1 MEINDSF
8 LKTVGDSGANDILA
22 EMGEIT
28 IDSIVGNDAISQIP
42 IIGTLRSLYKINNS
56 VSDYLFIQKLLKFFN
71 ELGQISDSKKEK
83 MILRIGKDEKYR
95 DRVGDDLL
103 EIINKIDNSD
113 KPRLI
118 AKLFIAYI
126 EEIISLE
133 KFFKYSQI
141 INHSF
146 LPDLMK
152 ISDYDLGQVLSIE
165 DSSSLLSLG
174 LLEVKTI
181 QRTGSVSM
189 MSQAQNNQIEFVLNP
204 NGREL
209 SNLLN

>member
-1 MEINDSF
+1 
-8 LKTVGDSGANDILA
+8 
-22 EMGEIT
+22 
-28 IDSIVGNDAISQIP
+28 
-42 IIGTLRSLYKINNS
+42 
-56 VSDYLFIQKLLKFFN
+56 
-71 ELGQISDSKKEK
+71 

-174 LLEVKTI
+174 LIEVKTI

-209 SNLLN
+209 YDLIN

>member
-209 SNLLN
+209 YDLIN